1 MTKTPYLAIPLLI
14 FQLGVSPLATADRHV
29 DPPVVSHAVQGE
41 FDNITGSLKFAIQ
54 NQGLVLSGTSHL
66 QEMLE
71 RTATDLG
78 YEKGIYLDAI
88 SYEFCS
94 ADLAHKMFNSDRRN
108 VATCPMTIAAYVL
121 PDAPD
126 TVQLSYRNP
135 VLATEDAELE
145 GEIRALFEA
154 IIEEATAW

>member
-1 MTKTPYLAIPLLI
+1 MMKSPYLAIPLLA
-14 FQLGVSPLATADRHV
+14 FQLWASPMAAADCHV
-29 DPPVVSHAVQGE
+29 QAPVVSHAVEGE
-41 FDNITGSLKFAIQ
+41 FDSVTTSLKFAIQ

-78 YEKGIYLDAI
+78 YEKGLYLDAV

-121 PDAPD
+121 PDAPG

-135 VLATEDAELE
+135 VLATEDVKLE
-145 GEIRALFEA
+145 KEIRALFEA

>member
-1 MTKTPYLAIPLLI
+1 MTKTPFLAIPLLV
-14 FQLGVSPLATADRHV
+14 FQLGVAAPATADCHV
-29 DPPVVSHAVQGE
+29 DPPVVSHAVEGE
-41 FDNITGSLKFAIQ
+41 FDNVTTSLKFAIQ

-78 YEKGIYLDAI
+78 YEKGTYLEAI
-88 SYEFCS
+88 AYEFCS
-94 ADLAHKMFNSDRRN
+94 ADLAHKMFKSDRRN

-121 PDAPD
+121 PDAPG

-135 VLATEDAELE
+135 VLATEDVDLE
-145 GEIRALFEA
+145 NEIKALFEA